1 MTDQELT
8 GEIKRLGRSFKHGLI
23 SEDTFASEVLIRARP
38 QPNAE
43 IPLTEKN
50 DHDCQT
56 YAEYHSDFAK
66 TPFVAAQ
73 IVDNPGAEFPERLFI
88 RW

>member
-8 GEIKRLGRSFKHGLI
+8 DEIKRLGRSFKHGLI
-23 SEDTFASEVLIRARP
+23 SENTFAAEVLIRARP
-38 QPNAE
+38 RPNAE
-43 IPLTEKN
+43 IPLTGKN
-50 DHDCQT
+50 NHGTQIH
-56 YAEYHSDFAK
+56 AQYHSDIAK
-66 TPFVAAQ
+66 DPFIAAQ